1 MSEQIRSRTAVVGK
15 KIARAVVC
23 CAAIAAC
30 GNALAAD
37 ARDYIPLPDRTLLFV
52 TYAKHITG
60 NKLYS
65 NGNQASSDFN
75 LNQNLG
81 IFRPVY
87 YTKLSNSALYGDGGL
102 MLDPQMLFVFGEGHI
117 DGAALNQN
125 SVQASGIADPVFLAT
140 LWFVNAP
147 KEQFWIGFTPY
158 LTVPIGQYSSTR
170 SLNLGNNRWAV
181 KPESGVVKG
190 FGNFNVDVNLN
201 VEFYTPNDNAFN
213 AAQQTQVRLTQN
225 PLFGVETHLS
235 YDLNKNW
242 FVAADYFFAGG
253 GETKFDGIANDNS
266 QQTHS
271 VGASFFWLLG
281 TSNQL
286 MLQYRQDVSVR
297 NGPSTNNFGAR
308 WAHFF

>member
-1 MSEQIRSRTAVVGK
+1 MSEQIQAKAAVVWK

-23 CAAIAAC
+23 CAAMAAS
-30 GNALAAD
+30 GDAWAAD
-37 ARDYIPLPDRTLLFV
+37 ARDYIPLPDRTFLFV

-65 NGNQASSDFN
+65 DGNQASADFN

-87 YTKLSNSALYGDGGL
+87 YTKLGDRALYGDGGL
-102 MLDPQMLFVFGEGHI
+102 VLDPQMLFIFGEGHV

-147 KEQFWIGFTPY
+147 KDQFWIGFTPY
-158 LTVPIGQYSSTR
+158 VTVPIGQYSSTR
-170 SLNLGNNRWAV
+170 SLNLGSNRWAV
-181 KPESGVVKG
+181 KTEFGAVKG
-190 FGNFNVDVNLN
+190 FGNFNVDLN
-201 VEFYTPNDNAFN
+201 VNAEFYTANDNFLN

-225 PLFGVETHLS
+225 PLFGTEVHLS
-235 YDLNKNW
+235 YDISKNW
-242 FVAADYFFAGG
+242 FVAADYFFAAG
-253 GETKFDGIANDNS
+253 GETKFDGAANNNS
-266 QQTHS
+266 QLTNS